1 MNMSNLYL
9 NIHIMYSIMGKDGII
24 MIVVVKKSNILLVG
38 LIFLLLI
45 TIYSL
50 NVGAG
55 ETTPV
60 TKTEVSQKT
69 IMLDPGHGGE
79 DPGKVSE
86 YGSNKEKD
94 LNLDIALK
102 TKDLLEKEGFKVIM
116 TRTEDVLVYQSGTTS
131 VTQKRKQDL
140 LRRKKM
146 MDEGGAD
153 IVVSIHMNG
162 FGDTKYYGAQT
173 FYPPNC
179 QESQKLALSLQ
190 NSLRENL
197 DTENKRQ
204 PQLKKEP
211 IIILKNL
218 KTPTSIVE
226 GGFLSN
232 PEEDKKLETE
242 EYRNKI
248 AFAIKEGIK
257 AYFK

>member
-1 MNMSNLYL
+1 
-9 NIHIMYSIMGKDGII
+9 MGKDGIV
-24 MIVVVKKSNILLVG
+24 MIVVIRKSNILLVG

-55 ETTPV
+55 ETAPV
-60 TKTEVSQKT
+60 TMSEKLQKI

-102 TKDLLEKEGFKVIM
+102 TKDLLEKEGYKVIM
-116 TRTEDVLVYQSGTTS
+116 TRTEDVLVYQPGTTN
-131 VTQKRKQDL
+131 VVQKRKQDL

-146 MDEGGAD
+146 MDEDGAD

-162 FGDTKYYGAQT
+162 FGETKYYGAQT
-173 FYPPNC
+173 FFPPSS

-190 NSLRENL
+190 KSLKENL
-197 DTENKRQ
+197 DNENNRQ
-204 PQLKKEP
+204 PQAKKEP
-211 IIILKNL
+211 IIILKNF
-218 KTPTSIVE
+218 KTTTTIVE
-226 GGFLSN
+226 CGFLSN
-232 PEEDKKLETE
+232 AEEDKKLESD
-242 EYRNKI
+242 EYRSRV

-257 AYFK
+257 GYFGQ